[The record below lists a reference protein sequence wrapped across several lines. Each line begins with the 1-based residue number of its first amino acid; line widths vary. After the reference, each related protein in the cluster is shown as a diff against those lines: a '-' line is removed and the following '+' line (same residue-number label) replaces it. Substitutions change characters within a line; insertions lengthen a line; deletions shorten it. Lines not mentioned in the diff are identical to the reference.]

1 MHQHINAC
9 AYLLIAYNKNN
20 HFSSRKRDLSIFKS
34 NEQLNIILQHKT
46 KITLTPTPSQ
56 HLSCAIQVNGVEGI
70 FIVDTGASNSCLDEL
85 NAEKFLIRPAGEPIE
100 MSGAGKEKLQAT
112 SSEECQLA
120 YKGQPIGSLSF
131 MLIDMIAVN
140 DSLDKMEVSPI
151 DGILGADIFLEK
163 KAIIDYD
170 DLCLYLTKT

>member
-1 MHQHINAC
+1 M
-9 AYLLIAYNKNN
+9 
-20 HFSSRKRDLSIFKS
+20 
-34 NEQLNIILQHKT
+34 NIILKQKT

-56 HLSCAIQVNGVEGI
+56 HLSCTIQVNGVEGI

-163 KAIIDYD
+163 KAIIDYN